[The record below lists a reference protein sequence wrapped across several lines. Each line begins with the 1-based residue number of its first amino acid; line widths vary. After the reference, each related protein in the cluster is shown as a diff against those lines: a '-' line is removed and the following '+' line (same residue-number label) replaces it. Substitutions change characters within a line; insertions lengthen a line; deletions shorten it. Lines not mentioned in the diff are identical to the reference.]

1 MKQKINIRLSLI
13 ALIAI
18 ITTAVGIT
26 MVYYSLFQGQVRNDL
41 KQNAVLLVETDLFQ
55 NAYTSGK
62 ESSENLEHL
71 SSGNLRITW
80 VDADGTVLFD
90 NDTDIAGLSNH
101 LDRPEI
107 QRAFENGEGEST
119 RRSDTMNMNT
129 FYYALLLENGT
140 VLRVSTQARTIVSVL
155 ITALPVIA
163 GIIVLILLGCVLI
176 GHLLTGQ
183 LMKPIEEMAENLDD
197 GNRVPAYRELEPFAD
212 KIRSQHEMW
221 RVRFVTMQTA
231 CYLWSQTLSNFQSLT
246 TESFQENLNSLICF
260 LLQGNV

>member
-119 RRSDTMNMNT
+119 RSDFIPAMLT
-129 FYYALLLENGT
+129 FMYSASESLKRLDEERFNEMRLKFMRFDT
-140 VLRVSTQARTIVSVL
+140 LHFRT
-155 ITALPVIA
+155 
-163 GIIVLILLGCVLI
+163 
-176 GHLLTGQ
+176 
-183 LMKPIEEMAENLDD
+183 NLHD
-197 GNRVPAYRELEPFAD
+197 F
-212 KIRSQHEMW
+212 
-221 RVRFVTMQTA
+221 
-231 CYLWSQTLSNFQSLT
+231 
-246 TESFQENLNSLICF
+246 
-260 LLQGNV
+260 

>member
-107 QRAFENGEGEST
+107 QRAFENGEGLYQ
-119 RRSDTMNMNT
+119 NYFLHNWQT
-129 FYYALLLENGT
+129 F
-140 VLRVSTQARTIVSVL
+140 
-155 ITALPVIA
+155 
-163 GIIVLILLGCVLI
+163 
-176 GHLLTGQ
+176 
-183 LMKPIEEMAENLDD
+183 
-197 GNRVPAYRELEPFAD
+197 AYSPLVNAVAF
-212 KIRSQHEMW
+212 
-221 RVRFVTMQTA
+221 
-231 CYLWSQTLSNFQSLT
+231 T
-246 TESFQENLNSLICF
+246 TEAVGS
-260 LLQGNV
+260 